1 MLIIHM
7 KSLLLLHNSSMI
19 FFIILSFYQVHQVLK
34 FCYISKASQNFIFC
48 YFCNVQVSL
57 SLIKFFV
64 NTKRFKKLLY
74 CNMENLNSILN
85 RKEIYCYIIEE
96 IIGLKLPDY
105 QFMKYINILR
115 IPLLW
120 LSIQQIF
127 QLLYV
132 PYICISIKKKIRY
145 KIHITCR
152 SRKTQIVIHS
162 NYAYYT
168 YVQTWN

>member
-19 FFIILSFYQVHQVLK
+19 FFYYLIILSSTSSIKILLYFLSEPK
-34 FCYISKASQNFIFC
+34 FHIC
-48 YFCNVQVSL
+48 YFCNVQVSF

-74 CNMENLNSILN
+74 CSMENLNSILN
-85 RKEIYCYIIEE
+85 RREIYCYIIEE

-132 PYICISIKKKIRY
+132 PYICISIKKK
-145 KIHITCR
+145 
-152 SRKTQIVIHS
+152 
-162 NYAYYT
+162 
-168 YVQTWN
+168 

>member
-1 MLIIHM
+1 
-7 KSLLLLHNSSMI
+7 
-19 FFIILSFYQVHQVLK
+19 
-34 FCYISKASQNFIFC
+34 
-48 YFCNVQVSL
+48 
-57 SLIKFFV
+57 
-64 NTKRFKKLLY
+64 
-74 CNMENLNSILN
+74 MENLNSILN
-85 RKEIYCYIIEE
+85 RREIYCYIIEE

-132 PYICISIKKKIRY
+132 PYICISIKKKERY

-152 SRKTQIVIHS
+152 SRKTQIVIHN

-168 YVQTWN
+168 YVQTWNYIIALVTMWTYWIKIKTVKYFWNFWNTCNCKLF

>member
-1 MLIIHM
+1 MRGPFFPHKYLILQFWYADYSYEIAF
-7 KSLLLLHNSSMI
+7 I
-19 FFIILSFYQVHQVLK
+19 TAQFQYDFFFIILSFYQVHQVLK

-85 RKEIYCYIIEE
+85 RREIYCYIIEE

-132 PYICISIKKKIRY
+132 PYICISIKKRKI
-145 KIHITCR
+145 
-152 SRKTQIVIHS
+152 
-162 NYAYYT
+162 
-168 YVQTWN
+168 

>member
-34 FCYISKASQNFIFC
+34 FCYISKASQNFIFVIFVT
-48 YFCNVQVSL
+48 YSQVSF

-85 RKEIYCYIIEE
+85 RREIYCYIIEE

-132 PYICISIKKKIRY
+132 PYICISIKKNKI
-145 KIHITCR
+145 
-152 SRKTQIVIHS
+152 
-162 NYAYYT
+162 
-168 YVQTWN
+168 